1 MIHLDEFVLRTLD
14 PSVMLENYK
23 VDSGSG
29 NAKIVY
35 RFDFFERSMIY
46 RQLIRSV
53 SSFASSALLY
63 QLECVV
69 QKSED
74 KWNADS
80 LIRSL
85 LFLDFH
91 EIFTEK
97 GGVQPVETAGGYT
110 AKELAR
116 GQCPL
121 DVQLRM
127 LFENGF
133 TLNYGDEEITYVP
146 FDKSG
151 SMARQCRI
159 SFIDSRLKA
168 EMDKRLLLGLDFT
181 KTQAI
186 LSKYYAYRGL
196 YLSDGKRVN
205 SLPLN
210 QETVVILHDESH
222 DVILKNASDDKM
234 KHQVFGYKDTLQPL
248 SASESMPLLNFESFE
263 KETIHITPFDGEGLI
278 SPKYAKTI
286 NCEIGFTPN
295 GKAASSFQIRMPF
308 AKGML
313 HTVDFQE
320 FFRKFG
326 KAGDSPLLITDIFG
340 IQRDLRKAEIILT
353 KSMFKCAD
361 WLKDILRD
369 DPDID
374 DFIAEYFNRFRQYD
388 HALYISNTDCGL
400 SNSGL
405 TILNYQFLNTL
416 AFQPKEFQKLV
427 DGHIDRIPNIS
438 ASLLEKNLNLDTESE
453 ESVDTQRDDCEDICN
468 LSKHKEPWIQALQ
481 INPNFFR
488 NVKIKEMIANKALEL
503 QKNTALGRLT
513 VAGECRFLSCDLLS
527 MLFGILLKTD
537 SLSVSTKN
545 RIRGLRKLNSLY
557 ADHFYLP
564 SPNIQLT
571 YNQKCGF
578 LRNPHLSR
586 NEQSILRYYRKDS
599 SLYEKYFGHLSGV
612 VMISRNTLVAMA
624 LGGAD
629 FDGDM
634 VRVVS
639 EPAVVDAIL
648 RGSYVED
655 TAVGNNEH
663 PRTREM
669 RKLPLVEIPS
679 TKQLCK
685 AQHVPDQVSYDTVRN
700 TFSNSIGR
708 ISNLAIRLG
717 EREYLQGEG
726 SASSRCA
733 ECTIVTGLEIDA
745 AKTGA
750 HPSRNIESLAD
761 ASKLSAGNSSDFIE
775 FKNQL
780 KELPRYGLKVK
791 EKKTKDQS
799 TEYSVTSGKQKKP
812 LLKIRKYSEDDIS
825 VPNLER
831 LKYYYIRSFD
841 AVRECE
847 QKRKKLLPD
856 DSILYTFQDEKR
868 QWIKQLNAD
877 LRDQTKTVMC
887 AYAKVQRKIRN
898 LHQCRQMLGKSNCF
912 GRIYTLLKI
921 QYDSLEMLLPN
932 TECSVRSAVDSFANM
947 LFEQFKDA
955 KALKS
960 ALDRL
965 TACSWQFTPQAL
977 REARLCEILFSDEA
991 EKKHAPITKEICALL
1006 CNFSC
1011 DGYMLL
1017 YYFLE
1022 DAISKEFRE
1031 ISAAEYQA
1039 YRDFCEQDAE
1049 ESPDSSFFTELY
1061 QEFIKME
1068 SAKYDNAYCQSC
1080 IVDLCQA
1087 ELFRIFDGDWDIA
1100 MRYVFS
1106 LRNQADKSEK
1116 FFWSVL
1122 PAEVIL
1128 RNVRRADT
1136 NQEGG
1141 AEYAE

>member
-1 MIHLDEFVLRTLD
+1 MKQMNHYVLMMMD
-14 PSVMLENYK
+14 PTVMLENYT
-23 VDSGSG
+23 VDSSSEH
-29 NAKIVY
+29 AKIVY
-35 RFDFFERSMIY
+35 RYDFFERSMIR
-46 RQLIRSV
+46 RQLIKSV
-53 SSFASSALLY
+53 SRFSVNALLY

-69 QKSED
+69 RKSDEN
-74 KWNADS
+74 WNDNS

-85 LFLDFH
+85 LFLDFQ
-91 EIFTEK
+91 EIFSRK
-97 GGVQPVETAGGYT
+97 GCVQPVNTAGEYT
-110 AKELAR
+110 AAELAR
-116 GQCPL
+116 NQCPP
-121 DVQLRM
+121 DIQLRM

-151 SMARQCRI
+151 SMSRECRI

-205 SLPLN
+205 SLRLD
-210 QETVVILHDESH
+210 QETVVILEDESH
-222 DVILKNASDDKM
+222 EVRLKKASNEPM
-234 KHQVFGYKDTLQPL
+234 NIQVFGCKDPLQPL
-248 SASESMPLLNFESFE
+248 SASESLPLLSFESYK
-263 KETIHITPFDGEGLI
+263 KESIKITPFDGEGLI
-278 SPKYAKTI
+278 SPVYADII
-286 NCEIGFTPN
+286 NHEIGLTAN

-313 HTVDFQE
+313 HTVDFQR
-320 FFRKFG
+320 FFREFG
-326 KAGDSPLLITDIFG
+326 EAGDSPLLITDIFG
-340 IQRDLRKAEIILT
+340 IQRDLRKAQIILT

-361 WLKDILRD
+361 WLEDILQD
-369 DPDID
+369 APEIE

-400 SNSGL
+400 SNSGI

-416 AFQPKEFQKLV
+416 AFQPEEFQELV
-427 DGHIDRIPNIS
+427 SRHIDRIPNIS

-453 ESVDTQRDDCEDICN
+453 KSVDIQRDDCEDNSN

-481 INPNFFR
+481 INPNFLR
-488 NVKIKEMIANKALEL
+488 NVKVKDWIANKAIEL

-527 MLFGILLKTD
+527 MLFGILQKTD
-537 SLSVSTKN
+537 SLSDTQKKK
-545 RIRGLRKLNSLY
+545 IQGHRKQSSLY

-564 SPNIQLT
+564 SPNIQLNH
-571 YNQKCGF
+571 NQKCGF

-586 NEQSILRYYRKDS
+586 NEQSVLRSYQFS
-599 SLYEKYFGHLSGV
+599 NSLYEQYFGHLSGI
-612 VMISRNTLVAMA
+612 VMISRNTLVPMA

-655 TAVGNNEH
+655 RAVGKNGHN
-663 PRTREM
+663 RNREM

-679 TKQLCK
+679 TKKLCK
-685 AQHVPDQVSYDTVRN
+685 AQHVPDKVSYDTVRN

-726 SASSRCA
+726 SVSSKCA

-761 ASKLSAGNSSDFIE
+761 ASKLSAGGTSDFID

-780 KELPRYGLKVK
+780 KELPRYGLQVN

-799 TEYSVTSGKQKKP
+799 TEYTVTYGKPKQT
-812 LLKIRKYSEDDIS
+812 LTIRKHSEDDTLVS
-825 VPNLER
+825 NLER
-831 LKYYYIRSFD
+831 LPYCYILSFD
-841 AVRECE
+841 AVRESE

-868 QWIKQLNAD
+868 QWIKQLDAD

-887 AYAKVQRKIRN
+887 AYAKVQRKIRD

-932 TECSVRSAVDSFANM
+932 TECSVMSAVDSFANM
-947 LFEQFKDA
+947 LFEQFTA
-955 KALKS
+955 AEALKS

-965 TACSWQFTPQAL
+965 AACSWQFTPQAL
-977 REARLCEILFSDEA
+977 REARLREILFGDAA
-991 EKKHAPITKEICALL
+991 EEKHALIPKEICALL

-1039 YRDFCEQDAE
+1039 YMDFCEQDAE

-1061 QEFIKME
+1061 QKYLKMD
-1068 SAKYDNAYCQSC
+1068 SDKNDDYQSC

-1087 ELFRIFDGDWDIA
+1087 ELFRIFDGDWDTA

-1141 AEYAE
+1141 AEIC